1 MRIFS
6 CTIQRDDT
14 VNLTFENSC
23 FVGGLGVLY
32 KGVWRGCD
40 VAVKRPVDPRSA
52 MDPELKVC
60 IYVYRY
66 ICIIIYLYAYVY
78 ICIDVYY
85 IYTYIAVC
93 CVMLLCD
100 VVGDVVV

>member
-1 MRIFS
+1 LRIFS
-6 CTIQRDDT
+6 WTIERDDT

-60 IYVYRY
+60 IYIY
-66 ICIIIYLYAYVY
+66 IYIYTCIIIYLYAYVY

-85 IYTYIAVC
+85 VYTCVEVR
-93 CVMLLCD
+93 CVMLL
-100 VVGDVVV
+100 